1 MGFAL
6 GTPLDTSVGR
16 KLAAKE
22 YNILSGLDLTMMCLR
37 TADQAYQTV
46 GESNMKIPLW
56 PRPAFERDITVES
69 RMIVLDLY
77 QRPKLDIIFVYVDD
91 HVYIFKI
98 S

>member
-1 MGFAL
+1 MGLAL

-37 TADQAYQTV
+37 TADQACQTV

-56 PRPAFERDITVES
+56 PRPAFERDLTVES
-69 RMIVLDLY
+69 
-77 QRPKLDIIFVYVDD
+77 
-91 HVYIFKI
+91 
-98 S
+98 